1 MNKLRDLIVLF
12 NDVKNTK
19 TKRRYFDLL
28 DFTINLINDYLI
40 NEHSNIEKT
49 ILISIVNEILTY
61 NSPYPCEEK
70 RKIVKDKISLVK
82 VYIKDLDDLI
92 NCMLISKVD
101 KDIVVGSGFYNNA
114 YELYYD
120 LKSFILN
127 KNKAKV
133 RVRNQVNAY
142 IYYIAGSVL
151 EEISKYNI
159 EIEECDKSLIWI
171 LNQIV
176 KEDVYINASECV
188 NNGDKIDYREHH
200 NLYLKLVN
208 YNQ

>member
-1 MNKLRDLIVLF
+1 MNKLRDLIILF

-19 TKRRYFDLL
+19 TKGRYFDLL
-28 DFTINLINDYLI
+28 NYTIKLINDYLI

-49 ILISIVNEILTY
+49 ILISIVEEIIKY
-61 NSPYPCEEK
+61 NSPYKCEEK
-70 RKIVKDKISLVK
+70 RKIIKDKISLVK

-101 KDIVVGSGFYNNA
+101 KDIVVGSSFYNNA

-127 KNKAKV
+127 KNKAKK
-133 RVRNQVNAY
+133 RVREKVNAY
-142 IYYIAGSVL
+142 IYYVAVSVL

-159 EIEECDKSLIWI
+159 EIQECDKSLIWI

-176 KEDVYINASECV
+176 KESVYIDA
-188 NNGDKIDYREHH
+188 NNNTRNDEKIDYREHH